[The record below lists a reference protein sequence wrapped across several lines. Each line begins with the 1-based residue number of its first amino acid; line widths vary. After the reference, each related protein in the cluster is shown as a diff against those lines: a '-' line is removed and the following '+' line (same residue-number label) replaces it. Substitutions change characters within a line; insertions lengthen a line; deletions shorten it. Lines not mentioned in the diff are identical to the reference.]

1 MMPKISHFALLV
13 RNQDEALAFYTEKL
27 GFVVTES
34 HKAPDN
40 TYYWL
45 TLAPSFAKA
54 SDGTPSKESTVSLS
68 LLLPQQPEEHAL
80 IGKQSGSIPL
90 FVLLVEDCHKTA
102 AEFAKKGVEFVKQPT
117 NEFWGIDAV
126 IKDLYGNLI
135 DICQPSQE

>member
-1 MMPKISHFALLV
+1 MMPKISHFSLIV

-40 TYYWL
+40 TWYWL
-45 TLAPSFAKA
+45 TIAP
-54 SDGTPSKESTVSLS
+54 TKESAVSLS
-68 LLLPQQPEEHAL
+68 LLLPQQAEDHAI

-90 FVLLVEDCHKTA
+90 YVLLTDDCHKTT
-102 AEFAKKGVEFVKQPT
+102 AEFTAKCVEFVKQPT

-135 DICQPSQE
+135 DICQPSEDDK

>member
-1 MMPKISHFALLV
+1 MMPKLSHFSLLV
-13 RNQDEALAFYTEKL
+13 HNQDEALAFYTEKL
-27 GFVVTES
+27 GFILTEG

-40 TYYWL
+40 NSWYWL
-45 TLAPSFAKA
+45 TIAPH
-54 SDGTPSKESTVSLS
+54 KESTVSLS

-102 AEFAKKGVEFVKQPT
+102 AQLRDQGIEFVKQPT
-117 NEFWGIDAV
+117 SEFWGIDAV

-135 DICQPSQE
+135 DICQPVEH

>member
-1 MMPKISHFALLV
+1 MASKISHFSLLV

-40 TYYWL
+40 TYFWL
-45 TLAPSFAKA
+45 TIAP
-54 SDGTPSKESTVSLS
+54 TKESTISLT
-68 LLLPQQPEEHAL
+68 LMLPQQPEEHVL

-90 FVLLVEDCHKTA
+90 FVLLVDDCHKTA
-102 AEFAKKGVEFVKQPT
+102 AEFATKGVEFAKQPT

-135 DICQPSQE
+135 DICQPSENQ